1 MSQYFQNDP
10 SLRKDTRELTCWCGT
25 RKLTFLTDSGVF
37 SRGEID
43 DASLFLVRNL
53 PPLHG
58 RVLDLGCGY
67 GFIGIY
73 AAVRNP
79 DIELFQCDVN
89 ERAVELCIANCEV
102 NGVRSETVVSDG
114 LSALEGKFDWIL
126 LNPPIHAGKEVSYR
140 LAEESLE
147 RLSDG
152 GRLVIVI
159 RKKHG
164 ALSMAEHLNAFADV
178 EEAAKEKGIYLL
190 FCSDK
195 KEEV

>member
-10 SLRKDTRELTCWCGT
+10 SLKQDMKELTCWCGT

-43 DASLFLVRNL
+43 DASLYLVRNI
-53 PPLHG
+53 PPLSG

-73 AAVRNP
+73 AAVKNP
-79 DIELFQCDVN
+79 EIELVQCDIN
-89 ERAVELCIANCEV
+89 ERAVRLCKTNCEANDV
-102 NGVRSETVVSDG
+102 ISDAVVSDG
-114 LSALEGKFDWIL
+114 LSSLEGDFDWIL
-126 LNPPIHAGKEVSYR
+126 LNPPIHAGKETSYR
-140 LAEESLE
+140 LAEESLR

-152 GRLVIVI
+152 GTLVLVI

-164 ALSMAEHLNAFADV
+164 AVSMMEHLSSLAEVDTV
-178 EEAAKEKGIYLL
+178 RKEKGIHIIY
-190 FCSDK
+190 CRK
-195 KEEV
+195 REVN